1 MKIKINNL
9 TIEVVKG
16 DITKQPKVGAI
27 VNAAN
32 AELKT
37 GGGVAGA
44 IHNAAGPGL
53 EEETRPLAPIQPG
66 KAVITSAH
74 KFPNDYIIH
83 CLGPVYG
90 RDKPEEKLLRN
101 CYKNALDLAE
111 NNNITSIAFPLISS
125 GAFGYPKKEAAA
137 VALDVVKQTAS
148 ELKKVELVR
157 FVLYSQNDLSLFED
171 QLKS

>member
-16 DITKQPKVGAI
+16 DITKQPKVAAI

-74 KFPNDYIIH
+74 KLPNDYIIH

-101 CYKNALDLAE
+101 CYKNALNLAE
-111 NNNITSIAFPLISS
+111 KNNVKSIAFPLISS
-125 GAFGYPKKEAAA
+125 GAFGYPKKEAATA
-137 VALDVVKQTAS
+137 ALDAVKQIAT
-148 ELKKVELVR
+148 ELNNVELVR
-157 FVLYSQNDLSLFED
+157 FVLFNKIDLNLFKN
-171 QLKS
+171 QMK

>member
-74 KFPNDYIIH
+74 NLPNDYIIH

-90 RDKPEEKLLRN
+90 RDKPEEELLRN
-101 CYKNALDLAE
+101 CYKNALYLAE
-111 NNNITSIAFPLISS
+111 KNNVKSIAFPLISS
-125 GAFGYPKKEAAA
+125 GAFGYPKKEAATA
-137 VALDVVKQTAS
+137 ALDAVKQIAT
-148 ELKKVELVR
+148 ELNNVELVR
-157 FVLYSQNDLSLFED
+157 FVLFNKIDLNLFKN
-171 QLKS
+171 QMK